1 MEAAPVE
8 AAPVEAAPEVPAPPL
23 DGVASEGNLD
33 EEIDAVIDEAVGP
46 REPWPSESGILS
58 ATSLAPPPGEPVPT
72 EAVSAGS
79 VPAEAVSAEAVAAV
93 ESASPT
99 PSAGVDGESVPIFSY
114 ATAGLIDLS
123 EQVLRMQAPQPNTLV
138 FPVQEDGFVRAETIT
153 AHVGVFT
160 FEEAHRRA
168 KGQFTDE
175 LLVDIRGRFMKVLGD
190 GILLCDAGDEHVF
203 VLDLYDDFIYLR
215 SEYLFAF
222 ESTLHWENGKVRGAG
237 GPIELI
243 HMRGEGRLALVGA
256 DKLRK
261 VRLVPEQD
269 AYVSED
275 SLVGWLGRISPQT
288 LPLGKTVDED
298 SALKPML
305 RCEGE
310 GVLLVRSASALATA
324 VGED

>member
-1 MEAAPVE
+1 
-8 AAPVEAAPEVPAPPL
+8 
-23 DGVASEGNLD
+23 
-33 EEIDAVIDEAVGP
+33 
-46 REPWPSESGILS
+46 
-58 ATSLAPPPGEPVPT
+58 
-72 EAVSAGS
+72 
-79 VPAEAVSAEAVAAV
+79 
-93 ESASPT
+93 
-99 PSAGVDGESVPIFSY
+99 
-114 ATAGLIDLS
+114 
-123 EQVLRMQAPQPNTLV
+123 
-138 FPVQEDGFVRAETIT
+138 
-153 AHVGVFT
+153 
-160 FEEAHRRA
+160 
-168 KGQFTDE
+168 
-175 LLVDIRGRFMKVLGD
+175 
-190 GILLCDAGDEHVF
+190 